1 LLFPF
6 LSVWAA
12 YFLSKLK
19 KIYIIVLLVLIVVN
33 GMLFIRIYLQENT
46 RVQASEWIYANIPN
60 LSKIAGEHWDDNLP
74 LPVIHTFGNN
84 FITTQLTVYDPDS
97 PEKIN
102 KLSQDLS
109 QSDYFIISS
118 RRVYYSILVNA
129 NKYPFTS
136 NFYKLLF
143 AEKLGYK
150 LEKSFTNYPFYFNDD
165 FADESFQ
172 SYDHPPVYIFR
183 NTERLNKEKLV
194 SLIESK

>member
-1 LLFPF
+1 
-6 LSVWAA
+6 
-12 YFLSKLK
+12 
-19 KIYIIVLLVLIVVN
+19 
-33 GMLFIRIYLQENT
+33 MRIYLQENT

-60 LSKIAGEHWDDNLP
+60 MSKIAGEHWDDNLP
-74 LPVIHTFGNN
+74 LPIMNTFGKN

-102 KLSQDLS
+102 TLSQDLS
-109 QSDYFIISS
+109 RSDYFIISS

-129 NKYPFTS
+129 NKYPFTC

-150 LEKSFTNYPFYFNDD
+150 LEKSFTNYPFYFSDD

-172 SYDHPPVYIFR
+172 SYDHPPVYIFK
-183 NTERLNKEKLV
+183 NEKKL
-194 SLIESK
+194 SASQIGLLINNEL